1 MRVSDMFGGKFLKA
15 ADISSPTIFY
25 IASVQSEPIGQ
36 ENESKPVLRFH
47 NESRGFVLNKV
58 NAIELSGWL
67 GDETTSWTNQP
78 IELFATTTLFS
89 GRMVPCL
96 RVRKPNL
103 PPKPQPAPAAVSA
116 PAPVPVPQP
125 TPQPA
130 PPSDFNELS
139 Y

>member
-1 MRVSDMFGGKFLKA
+1 MRVSDMFGGKYLKA
-15 ADISSPTIFY
+15 ADITTPTIYY
-25 IASVQSEPIGQ
+25 IQAIQPEPIGQ
-36 ENESKPVLRFH
+36 ESESKPVLRFH

-67 GDETTSWTNQP
+67 GDETSSWINQP

-103 PPKPQPAPAAVSA
+103 PPTPQPIPQPAPTPQPIPQ
-116 PAPVPVPQP
+116 PAPLPV
-125 TPQPA
+125 PA
-130 PPSDFNELS
+130 PPSDFNEHDI
-139 Y
+139 

>member
-1 MRVSDMFGGKFLKA
+1 MRVSDMFGGKYLKA
-15 ADISSPTIFY
+15 ADIATPTIFY
-25 IASVQSEPIGQ
+25 IQTIQPEPIGQ

-67 GDETTSWTNQP
+67 GDETSSWINQP

-103 PPKPQPAPAAVSA
+103 PPAPQPIPQPAPTPQPIPQ
-116 PAPVPVPQP
+116 PAPLPV
-125 TPQPA
+125 PA
-130 PPSDFNELS
+130 PPSDFNEHDI
-139 Y
+139 